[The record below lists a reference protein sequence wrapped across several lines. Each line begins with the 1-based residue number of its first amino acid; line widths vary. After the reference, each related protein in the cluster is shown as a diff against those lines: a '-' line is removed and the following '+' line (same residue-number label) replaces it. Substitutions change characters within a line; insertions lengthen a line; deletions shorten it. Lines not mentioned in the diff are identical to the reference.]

1 MSQAVQV
8 VGALVILAAFAAAQ
22 ARRLDVRSRTYLV
35 LNVVGAGALA
45 LDAWRERQWGFL
57 LLEGVWALVAAE
69 FVLVSVAMLAMT
81 RPALRATKTD
91 PVEVLRAV

>member
-22 ARRLDVRSRTYLV
+22 AGRLDVRSRTYLV
-35 LNVVGAGALA
+35 LNVVGAAALA

-57 LLEGVWALVAAE
+57 LLEAVWALVAA
-69 FVLVSVAMLAMT
+69 FGLV
-81 RPALRATKTD
+81 R
-91 PVEVLRAV
+91 EVRGADRVQPGQ

>member
-57 LLEGVWALVAAE
+57 LLEGVWALVAA
-69 FVLVSVAMLAMT
+69 FGLV
-81 RPALRATKTD
+81 R
-91 PVEVLRAV
+91 EVRGAGRVQPGQ

>member
-22 ARRLDVRSRTYLV
+22 AGRLDVRSRTYLV
-35 LNVVGAGALA
+35 LNVVGAGLLA

-57 LLEGVWALVAAE
+57 LLEAVWALVAS
-69 FVLVSVAMLAMT
+69 FGLVREVRRADRV
-81 RPALRATKTD
+81 RPGQ
-91 PVEVLRAV
+91 

>member
-22 ARRLDVRSRTYLV
+22 AGRLDVRSRTYLV

-57 LLEGVWALVAAE
+57 LLEAVWALVAA
-69 FVLVSVAMLAMT
+69 FGLVREA
-81 RPALRATKTD
+81 RAANRVQ
-91 PVEVLRAV
+91 PGQ

>member
-8 VGALVILAAFAAAQ
+8 VGALVILAAFAAVQ
-22 ARRLDVRSRTYLV
+22 AGRLDVRSRTYLV

-57 LLEGVWALVAAE
+57 LLEAVWALVAA
-69 FVLVSVAMLAMT
+69 FGLV
-81 RPALRATKTD
+81 R
-91 PVEVLRAV
+91 EVRGGNRLQPGQ

>member
-57 LLEGVWALVAAE
+57 LLEGVWALVAA
-69 FVLVSVAMLAMT
+69 FGLV
-81 RPALRATKTD
+81 R
-91 PVEVLRAV
+91 EVRGSGRMQPGQ

>member
-22 ARRLDVRSRTYLV
+22 AGRLDVRSRTYLV

-57 LLEGVWALVAAE
+57 LLEAVWALVAA
-69 FVLVSVAMLAMT
+69 FGLVQ
-81 RPALRATKTD
+81 
-91 PVEVLRAV
+91 EVRGANRMQPGQ

>member
-22 ARRLDVRSRTYLV
+22 AGRLDVRSRSYLV

-45 LDAWRERQWGFL
+45 VAAWRERQWGFL
-57 LLEGVWALVAAE
+57 LLEAGWVVVLTYAIAARKA
-69 FVLVSVAMLAMT
+69 VSH
-81 RPALRATKTD
+81 
-91 PVEVLRAV
+91 

>member
-22 ARRLDVRSRTYLV
+22 AGRLDVRSRTYLV

-57 LLEGVWALVAAE
+57 LLEAVWALVAA
-69 FVLVSVAMLAMT
+69 FGLV
-81 RPALRATKTD
+81 R
-91 PVEVLRAV
+91 EVRGGNRLQPGQ

>member
-45 LDAWRERQWGFL
+45 LDAWRERQ
-57 LLEGVWALVAAE
+57 
-69 FVLVSVAMLAMT
+69 
-81 RPALRATKTD
+81 
-91 PVEVLRAV
+91 

>member
-35 LNVVGAGALA
+35 PNVVGAGALA

-57 LLEGVWALVAAE
+57 LLEGVWALVAA
-69 FVLVSVAMLAMT
+69 FGLVREIRGADRVQ
-81 RPALRATKTD
+81 PGQ
-91 PVEVLRAV
+91 

>member
-57 LLEGVWALVAAE
+57 LLEGVWALVAA
-69 FVLVSVAMLAMT
+69 FGLV
-81 RPALRATKTD
+81 R
-91 PVEVLRAV
+91 EVRGRDRVQPGQ

>member
-57 LLEGVWALVAAE
+57 LLGPRAAGP
-69 FVLVSVAMLAMT
+69 VTS
-81 RPALRATKTD
+81 PARQRGQERVRTGG
-91 PVEVLRAV
+91 